1 MDIDQSFYESSV
13 KDGFY
18 VPSKMKRSWGSML
31 GVINTVSDICKK
43 HDIKWWMDWG
53 SLLGLIRHGG
63 ITPWDDDIDI
73 SMLRE
78 DYDKFLKVA
87 PDELPG
93 GYFMYNLNSTLD
105 FYEYN
110 TYIVNGREITT
121 DSLFMINNSGFPY
134 PTGIDIMVIDYIS
147 PEIDKE
153 IKEIVKPVDKFAD
166 AIGYEMTY
174 YDIPEHQDFI
184 DTIERVSKYHFIK
197 DEPLARQLRQFC
209 ESYIVGIDKKK
220 AKEATAMSAHIM
232 RDDFAAVNPIS
243 YYKDLITMP
252 FEFMDIPVPL
262 HYDHMLK
269 KIFGNYM
276 KPYRAGGTH
285 SYPKYDIDEDTC
297 IKNIGHWIIEDY
309 PFDPSDIEDFEIRK
323 ENAQKIFKDPERKK
337 DVIFL
342 VTKAHNWK
350 YMKKEYEKEKAD
362 SSNNVYV
369 IAIPYYHKDNTL
381 KSDKKVRYEG
391 KELSLEVEVTGF
403 DQYDFF
409 GKRSDRIFF
418 DTPYDDYDTELLVHP
433 MFYSERLK
441 SFSKEL
447 VYISCIL
454 TDDYGPDDEKAAIMM
469 RSCINTPGVA
479 RADRVIVQSECMRQ
493 RYIDSLTKWGGEKT
507 KTLWEK
513 KIVSGGVTAEEVPEY
528 PKVEDDELGLDWISF
543 LNDENGKRRK
553 VILVYLSISGLIEK
567 PEESGKKLKQIFE
580 LFKANTDSV
589 VMYYHPDKNIEK
601 YLNKYDSKLY
611 REYRQVIDRFIEEDY
626 GIYDEGEDDRFM
638 VRLCDAF
645 YGDNGMVM
653 YHCIRAGK
661 PVMSINYEVL

>member
-1 MDIDQSFYESSV
+1 MEIDQSYYESSV

-18 VPSKMKRSWGSML
+18 IPSKMKRSLGATL
-31 GVINTVSDICKK
+31 GVLNEVSNVCKK
-43 HDIKWWMDWG
+43 YDIKWWMDWG

-87 PDELPG
+87 KDELPE
-93 GYFMYNLNSTLD
+93 GYSVYNLNTVLD
-105 FYEYN
+105 FHEYTSYVEN
-110 TYIVNGREITT
+110 SDTLTT
-121 DSLFMINNSGFPY
+121 DSIFLMKNSGFPY
-134 PTGIDIMVIDYIS
+134 SAGIDIMVIDYIS
-147 PEIDKE
+147 PDIDKE
-153 IKEIVKPVDKFAD
+153 IKEIVVPVDKFAD

-174 YDIPEHQDFI
+174 NDMPEHQDFI
-184 DTIERVSKYHFIK
+184 DTLEKASKYHFEK
-197 DEPLARQLRQFC
+197 DKPLGRQLRQFC

-220 AKEATAMSAHIM
+220 AKEATCMSAHIM
-232 RDDFAAVNPIS
+232 RDDFAAVNPIN

-252 FEFMDIPVPL
+252 FEFMEIPVPL
-262 HYDHMLK
+262 HYDRMLK

-285 SYPKYDIDEDTC
+285 DYPKYHQDEDMC
-297 IKNIGHWIIEDY
+297 VRKIGRRIIEDY
-309 PFDPSDIEDFEIRK
+309 PFNASDIEDYEARSEKAKKLFEDK
-323 ENAQKIFKDPERKK
+323 ERKK

-342 VTKAHNWK
+342 VTKAANWK
-350 YMKKEYEKEKAD
+350 FMKKEYEKEKSDRA
-362 SSNNVYV
+362 NNIYV

-409 GKRSDRIFF
+409 GKRPDRIYF

-447 VYISCIL
+447 IYISCIL
-454 TDDYGPDDEKAAIMM
+454 TDDYGPDDKKAEVMM

-479 RADRVIVQSECMRQ
+479 RADKTIVQSECMRS
-493 RYIDSLTKWGGEKT
+493 RYIESLTRWGGEET
-507 KTLWEK
+507 KAVWEK
-513 KIVSGGVTAEEVPEY
+513 KIFSGGVTSDDIPEY
-528 PKVEDDELGLDWISF
+528 PGVKDDELGLEWISF
-543 LNDENGKRRK
+543 LNDENGNRRK

-567 PEESGKKLKQIFE
+567 PKASAKKIKQIFE
-580 LFKANTDSV
+580 LFRENTDRV
-589 VMYYHPDKNIEK
+589 VMYYHPDKNIDL
-601 YLNKYDSKLY
+601 YLNKYEPELY
-611 REYRQVIDRFIEEDY
+611 KEYRQVIDRFIEEDY

-645 YGDNGMVM
+645 YGDNGTVM
-653 YHCIRAGK
+653 YHCMRAKK
-661 PVMSINYEVL
+661 PVMAIDYEV